1 MGKLKLLLN
10 NIFVK
15 NGIDS
20 ITKLI
25 NALKQLFTDSK
36 GKYSSKRTIS
46 GVLVIVCASTIE
58 KTGITPNALI
68 LALLAILPLCFSV
81 FEKYDGC
88 KCGE

>member
-25 NALKQLFTDSK
+25 NALKQLYTDSK

-58 KTGITPNALI
+58 KTGITTNALI

-88 KCGE
+88 KCGK